1 MFPQRGSFVTVIF
14 WDMIMQQVMDHIVT
28 ITNYYNI
35 NDLLKDNEI
44 VTPKVIS

>member
-1 MFPQRGSFVTVIF
+1 
-14 WDMIMQQVMDHIVT
+14 MQQVMDDIVT